1 MAVRIIKATKQITK
15 PEQKKLRVCAYA
27 RVSTDDQESSYEAQ
41 VEHYTNYI
49 QKHPD
54 MEFVGMYADE
64 GISGTQTKNRKELNR
79 MIEDCEKGLIE
90 KVLCK
95 SISRLARNTVDSLNV
110 IRKLKALRISI
121 FFEKE
126 NIDTLDA
133 SGEILITILS
143 SLAQQESQSISQ
155 NVRMGFQYRMQEGKG
170 FLNTD
175 KFLGLTKG
183 ETKYDYV
190 IVPEEAE
197 TVRRIYREFLDGY
210 SPAMIARHLERDGIL
225 TPAKREK
232 WCPATV
238 LSILSN
244 EKYCGDMLLQKTF
257 VEDYLTHK
265 TVKNTGQL
273 PQYFVEDHHDPIV
286 PKEVYFQVQGEIM
299 RRKKVKDPTKVR
311 KAEENPLIRRVY
323 CGKCG
328 AMYNRCTTETGIF
341 WRNRVRKDCKCKS
354 AKEAEIYKA
363 VEAAFGRL
371 DREEL
376 IRKRDEIRMQL
387 VRLDAMIECKEGE
400 EKDRLILERAETA
413 DQEMRIRLLME
424 LIDGEQREEND
435 DPACRDY
442 EEFFRRTREECE
454 CLAEKVLRY
463 VDRVMVW
470 DDKIVIEIKGGVK
483 VTVENNKD

>member
-183 ETKYDYV
+183 DTKYDYV

-354 AKEAEIYKA
+354 AKEEAIVKA
-363 VEAAFGRL
+363 VEEAFGKI
-371 DREEL
+371 DYTEL
-376 IRKRDEIRMQL
+376 TKRRDEMRMTL
-387 VRLDAMIECKEGE
+387 VRLDTLIECKDGE
-400 EKDRLILERAETA
+400 EKDGLILERAEA
-413 DQEMRIRLLME
+413 ANQEMQIRLLME
-424 LIDGEQREEND
+424 LVDGQEREESE
-435 DPACRDY
+435 DPACREY
-442 EEFFRRTREECE
+442 EEFFRRTRREVTDMD
-454 CLAEKVLRY
+454 EKILRY
-463 VDRVMVW
+463 VD
-470 DDKIVIEIKGGVK
+470 K
-483 VTVENNKD
+483 VTVWDEKIEVELKGNVKKAAEKAG

>member
-238 LSILSN
+238 QSILSN

-311 KAEENPLIRRVY
+311 KAEETPFIRRVY

-328 AMYNRCTTETGIF
+328 RMLYRLVRNDVAEWRYRGIG
-341 WRNRVRKDCKCKS
+341 
-354 AKEAEIYKA
+354 AKK
-363 VEAAFGRL
+363 
-371 DREEL
+371 EEL
-376 IRKRDEIRMQL
+376 AYYTEAL
-387 VRLDAMIECKEGE
+387 P
-400 EKDRLILERAETA
+400 ERS
-413 DQEMRIRLLME
+413 
-424 LIDGEQREEND
+424 
-435 DPACRDY
+435 
-442 EEFFRRTREECE
+442 
-454 CLAEKVLRY
+454 
-463 VDRVMVW
+463 
-470 DDKIVIEIKGGVK
+470 
-483 VTVENNKD
+483 

>member
-183 ETKYDYV
+183 DTKYDYV

-311 KAEENPLIRRVY
+311 KAEEKPLIRRVY

-354 AKEAEIYKA
+354 AKEEAIVKA
-363 VEAAFGRL
+363 VEEAFGKI
-371 DREEL
+371 DYTEL
-376 IRKRDEIRMQL
+376 TKRRDEMRMTL
-387 VRLDAMIECKEGE
+387 VRTDTLIECKDGE
-400 EKDRLILERAETA
+400 EKDGLILERAEA
-413 DQEMRIRLLME
+413 ANQEMQIRLLME
-424 LIDGEQREEND
+424 LVDGQEREESE
-435 DPACRDY
+435 DPACREY
-442 EEFFRRTREECE
+442 EEFFRRTRREVTDMD
-454 CLAEKVLRY
+454 EKILRY
-463 VDRVMVW
+463 VD
-470 DDKIVIEIKGGVK
+470 K
-483 VTVENNKD
+483 VTVWDEKIEVELKGNVKKAAEKAG

>member
-1 MAVRIIKATKQITK
+1 MAIRIIKATKSMEK

-49 QKHPD
+49 QRHPD

-79 MIEDCEKGLIE
+79 MIEDCEKGLID

-95 SISRLARNTVDSLNV
+95 SISRLARNTVDSLSV
-110 IRKLKALRISI
+110 IRKLKALKISI

-126 NIDTLDA
+126 NIDTMDA

-170 FLNTD
+170 YLNTER
-175 KFLGLTKG
+175 FLGLTKG
-183 ETKYDYV
+183 ESKYDFV

-210 SPAMIARHLERDGIL
+210 SPAMIANHLEGEGIL
-225 TPAKREK
+225 TPAKRKK
-232 WCPATV
+232 WYPATV
-238 LSILSN
+238 QSILSN

-273 PQYFVEDHHDPIV
+273 PQYYVEDHHDPIV

-299 RRKKVKDPTKVR
+299 RRKKQKDPTKVR

-354 AKEAEIYKA
+354 AKEEAIVKA
-363 VEAAFGRL
+363 VEEAFGKI
-371 DREEL
+371 DYTEL
-376 IRKRDEIRMQL
+376 TKRRDEMRMTL

-400 EKDRLILERAETA
+400 EKDRLILDRAEA
-413 DQEMRIRLLME
+413 ANQEMQIRLLME
-424 LIDGEQREEND
+424 LVDGQGREESE
-435 DPACRDY
+435 DPACREY
-442 EEFFRRTREECE
+442 EEFFRRTRREVTDMD
-454 CLAEKVLRY
+454 EKILRY
-463 VDRVMVW
+463 V
-470 DDKIVIEIKGGVK
+470 EK
-483 VTVENNKD
+483 VTVWDEKIDVELKGNVKNTAEKAD

>member
-1 MAVRIIKATKQITK
+1 MAIRIIKATKSMEK

-49 QKHPD
+49 QRHPD

-79 MIEDCEKGLIE
+79 MIEDCEKGLID

-95 SISRLARNTVDSLNV
+95 SISRLARNTVDSLSV
-110 IRKLKALRISI
+110 IRKLKALKISI

-126 NIDTLDA
+126 NIDTMDA

-170 FLNTD
+170 YLNTER
-175 KFLGLTKG
+175 FLGLTKG
-183 ETKYDYV
+183 ESKYDFV

-210 SPAMIARHLERDGIL
+210 SPAMIANHLEGEG
-225 TPAKREK
+225 T
-232 WCPATV
+232 TV
-238 LSILSN
+238 QSILSN

-299 RRKKVKDPTKVR
+299 RRKKQKDPTKVR

-341 WRNRVRKDCKCKS
+341 WRNRVRKDCMCKS
-354 AKEAEIYKA
+354 AKEEAIVKA
-363 VEAAFGRL
+363 VEEAFGKI
-371 DREEL
+371 DYTEL
-376 IRKRDEIRMQL
+376 TKRRDEMRMTL
-387 VRLDAMIECKEGE
+387 VRLDTLIECKDGE
-400 EKDRLILERAETA
+400 EKDGLILERAEA
-413 DQEMRIRLLME
+413 ANQEMQIRLLME
-424 LIDGEQREEND
+424 LVDGQGREESE
-435 DPACRDY
+435 DPACREY
-442 EEFFRRTREECE
+442 EEFFRRTRREVTDMD
-454 CLAEKVLRY
+454 EKILRY
-463 VDRVMVW
+463 VD
-470 DDKIVIEIKGGVK
+470 K
-483 VTVENNKD
+483 VTVWDEKIEVELKCSPAI

>member
-183 ETKYDYV
+183 DTKYDYV

-354 AKEAEIYKA
+354 AKEEAIVKA
-363 VEAAFGRL
+363 VEEAFGKI
-371 DREEL
+371 DREDL
-376 IRKRDEIRMQL
+376 IRKQDEMRMTL

-400 EKDRLILERAETA
+400 EKDRLILDRAEA
-413 DQEMRIRLLME
+413 ANQEMQIRLLME
-424 LIDGEQREEND
+424 LVDGQEREESE
-435 DPACRDY
+435 DPACREY
-442 EEFFRRTREECE
+442 EEFFRRTRREVTDMD
-454 CLAEKVLRY
+454 EKILRY
-463 VDRVMVW
+463 V
-470 DDKIVIEIKGGVK
+470 EK
-483 VTVENNKD
+483 VTVWDEKIDVELKGNVKNTAEKAD

>member
-183 ETKYDYV
+183 DTKYDYV

-210 SPAMIARHLERDGIL
+210 I
-225 TPAKREK
+225 
-232 WCPATV
+232 W
-238 LSILSN
+238 
-244 EKYCGDMLLQKTF
+244 
-257 VEDYLTHK
+257 
-265 TVKNTGQL
+265 
-273 PQYFVEDHHDPIV
+273 
-286 PKEVYFQVQGEIM
+286 
-299 RRKKVKDPTKVR
+299 
-311 KAEENPLIRRVY
+311 
-323 CGKCG
+323 
-328 AMYNRCTTETGIF
+328 
-341 WRNRVRKDCKCKS
+341 
-354 AKEAEIYKA
+354 
-363 VEAAFGRL
+363 
-371 DREEL
+371 
-376 IRKRDEIRMQL
+376 
-387 VRLDAMIECKEGE
+387 
-400 EKDRLILERAETA
+400 
-413 DQEMRIRLLME
+413 
-424 LIDGEQREEND
+424 
-435 DPACRDY
+435 
-442 EEFFRRTREECE
+442 
-454 CLAEKVLRY
+454 
-463 VDRVMVW
+463 
-470 DDKIVIEIKGGVK
+470 KGMGS
-483 VTVENNKD
+483 

>member
-183 ETKYDYV
+183 DTKYDYV

-341 WRNRVRKDCKCKS
+341 WRNRKRKDCKCKS
-354 AKEAEIYKA
+354 AKEEAIVKA
-363 VEAAFGRL
+363 VEEAFGKI

-376 IRKRDEIRMQL
+376 IRNQDEIRMKL
-387 VRLDAMIECKEGE
+387 VRLDTMIECKEGE
-400 EKDRLILERAETA
+400 EKDSLILDRAETA
-413 DQEMRIRLLME
+413 NQEMQIRLLME
-424 LIDGEQREEND
+424 LVDGQGREESA
-435 DPACRDY
+435 DPACREY
-442 EEFFRRTREECE
+442 EEFFRRTRKEVTDMD
-454 CLAEKVLRY
+454 EKILRY
-463 VDRVMVW
+463 V
-470 DDKIVIEIKGGVK
+470 EK
-483 VTVENNKD
+483 VTVWDEKIDVELKGNVKNTAEKAD

>member
-183 ETKYDYV
+183 DTKYDYV

-311 KAEENPLIRRVY
+311 KAEETPFIRRVY

-354 AKEAEIYKA
+354 AKEEAIVKA
-363 VEAAFGRL
+363 VEEAFGKI
-371 DREEL
+371 DYTEL
-376 IRKRDEIRMQL
+376 TKRRDEMRMTL
-387 VRLDAMIECKEGE
+387 VRLDTLIECKDGE
-400 EKDRLILERAETA
+400 EKDGLILERAEA
-413 DQEMRIRLLME
+413 ANQEMQIRLLME
-424 LIDGEQREEND
+424 LVDGQEREESA
-435 DPACRDY
+435 DPACREY
-442 EEFFRRTREECE
+442 EEFFRRTRKEVTDMD
-454 CLAEKVLRY
+454 EKILRY
-463 VDRVMVW
+463 V
-470 DDKIVIEIKGGVK
+470 EK
-483 VTVENNKD
+483 VTVWDEKIDVELKGNVKNTAEKAD

>member
-1 MAVRIIKATKQITK
+1 MAIRIIEATKSMEK
-15 PEQKKLRVCAYA
+15 PEQKKLRVCTYA

-49 QKHPD
+49 QRHPD

-79 MIEDCEKGLIE
+79 MIEDCEKGLID

-95 SISRLARNTVDSLNV
+95 SISRLARNTVDSLSV
-110 IRKLKALRISI
+110 IRKLKGMKVSI
-121 FFEKE
+121 YFEKE

-183 ETKYDYV
+183 DTKYDYI

-232 WCPATV
+232 WYPATV

-299 RRKKVKDPTKVR
+299 RRKKRKDPTKVR
-311 KAEENPLIRRVY
+311 KAEETPFIRRVY

-328 AMYNRCTTETGIF
+328 TMYSRCITETGVF
-341 WRNRVRKDCKCKS
+341 WRNRKREDCKCNS
-354 AKEAEIYKA
+354 IKEEDAYKA
-363 VEAAFGRL
+363 VEEAFGRL
-371 DREEL
+371 DKEDLVR
-376 IRKRDEIRMQL
+376 RKDEIRMQL
-387 VRLDAMIECKEGE
+387 VRLDAMIECKDGE
-400 EKDRLILERAETA
+400 EKDRLILERAEEA
-413 DQEMRIRLLME
+413 DKEMRIRMLME
-424 LIDGEQREEND
+424 LVDGEGKEESE

-442 EEFFRRTREECE
+442 EEFFRRTRRRT
-454 CLAEKVLRY
+454 ADMDEKILRY
-463 VDRVMVW
+463 V
-470 DDKIVIEIKGGVK
+470 EK
-483 VTVENNKD
+483 VTVWDEKVEIELKGNVKVAIED

>member
-183 ETKYDYV
+183 DTKYDYV

-311 KAEENPLIRRVY
+311 KAEETPFIRRVY

-328 AMYNRCTTETGIF
+328 AMYNR
-341 WRNRVRKDCKCKS
+341 K
-354 AKEAEIYKA
+354 
-363 VEAAFGRL
+363 
-371 DREEL
+371 
-376 IRKRDEIRMQL
+376 L
-387 VRLDAMIECKEGE
+387 VRLDTMIECKEGE
-400 EKDRLILERAETA
+400 EKDSLILDRAETA
-413 DQEMRIRLLME
+413 NQEMQIRLLME
-424 LIDGEQREEND
+424 LVDGQGREESA
-435 DPACRDY
+435 DPACREY
-442 EEFFRRTREECE
+442 EEFFRRTRKEVTDMD
-454 CLAEKVLRY
+454 EKILRY
-463 VDRVMVW
+463 V
-470 DDKIVIEIKGGVK
+470 EK
-483 VTVENNKD
+483 VTVWDEKIDVELKGNVKNTAEKAD

>member
-170 FLNTD
+170 YLNTER
-175 KFLGLTKG
+175 FLGLTKG
-183 ETKYDYV
+183 ESKYDFV

-210 SPAMIARHLERDGIL
+210 SPAMIANHLEKDGIL
-225 TPAKREK
+225 TPAKLKK
-232 WCPATV
+232 WYPATV
-238 LSILSN
+238 QSILSN

-273 PQYFVEDHHDPIV
+273 PQYYVEDHHDPIV

-299 RRKKVKDPTKVR
+299 RRKKQKDPTKVR
-311 KAEENPLIRRVY
+311 KAEETPFIRRVY

-328 AMYNRCTTETGIF
+328 AMYGRFITETGVF
-341 WRNRVRKDCKCKS
+341 WRNRTRKDCKCKS

-376 IRKRDEIRMQL
+376 IRKRTVSANRLRKQRFIR
-387 VRLDAMIECKEGE
+387 RLK
-400 EKDRLILERAETA
+400 RLS
-413 DQEMRIRLLME
+413 
-424 LIDGEQREEND
+424 
-435 DPACRDY
+435 
-442 EEFFRRTREECE
+442 
-454 CLAEKVLRY
+454 
-463 VDRVMVW
+463 
-470 DDKIVIEIKGGVK
+470 GGWIGK
-483 VTVENNKD
+483 S

>member
-1 MAVRIIKATKQITK
+1 MAIRIIKATKSMEK

-49 QKHPD
+49 QRHPD

-79 MIEDCEKGLIE
+79 MIEDCEKGLID

-95 SISRLARNTVDSLNV
+95 SISRLARNTVDSLSV
-110 IRKLKALRISI
+110 IRKLKALKISI

-126 NIDTLDA
+126 NIDTMDA

-170 FLNTD
+170 YLNTER
-175 KFLGLTKG
+175 FLGLTKG
-183 ETKYDYV
+183 ESKYDFV

-210 SPAMIARHLERDGIL
+210 SPAMIANHLEGEGIL
-225 TPAKREK
+225 TPAKRKK
-232 WCPATV
+232 WYPATV
-238 LSILSN
+238 QSILSN

-311 KAEENPLIRRVY
+311 KAAEL
-323 CGKCG
+323 
-328 AMYNRCTTETGIF
+328 CTTGARQRPGFSGGTEYGRTASA
-341 WRNRVRKDCKCKS
+341 NPRKK
-354 AKEAEIYKA
+354 
-363 VEAAFGRL
+363 
-371 DREEL
+371 
-376 IRKRDEIRMQL
+376 
-387 VRLDAMIECKEGE
+387 
-400 EKDRLILERAETA
+400 
-413 DQEMRIRLLME
+413 RLL
-424 LIDGEQREEND
+424 
-435 DPACRDY
+435 
-442 EEFFRRTREECE
+442 
-454 CLAEKVLRY
+454 
-463 VDRVMVW
+463 
-470 DDKIVIEIKGGVK
+470 
-483 VTVENNKD
+483 